1 MQPHLVPKNDMSQAF
16 PSLPLGTSTFSTL
29 RASNEIYVDKTAL
42 IHSLAATGRG
52 KIFLAR
58 PRRFG
63 KSLLVSTFESLFA
76 NGLRDFKGLCIEQTW
91 QDSLYPVIRLDFSQ
105 IKALS
110 EQEQFSDALKNYLYE
125 SFSHLGFAY
134 DPSRTSF
141 FAQLDSWLRQQGP
154 NSIVLLIDEYD
165 APLTER
171 LGDTTAF
178 NAVRDMLTQLSGS
191 VTFDG
196 TSVRRCPIG

>member
-91 QDSLYPVIRLDFSQ
+91 QDSLYPVIRLDFRKSR
-105 IKALS
+105 LCPN
-110 EQEQFSDALKNYLYE
+110 KN
-125 SFSHLGFAY
+125 SF
-134 DPSRTSF
+134 PMR
-141 FAQLDSWLRQQGP
+141 
-154 NSIVLLIDEYD
+154 
-165 APLTER
+165 
-171 LGDTTAF
+171 
-178 NAVRDMLTQLSGS
+178 
-191 VTFDG
+191 
-196 TSVRRCPIG
+196 

>member
-63 KSLLVSTFESLFA
+63 KSLLVSTLESLFA
-76 NGLRDFKGLCIEQTW
+76 NACAISKDSALNKPGKTACI
-91 QDSLYPVIRLDFSQ
+91 R
-105 IKALS
+105 
-110 EQEQFSDALKNYLYE
+110 
-125 SFSHLGFAY
+125 
-134 DPSRTSF
+134 
-141 FAQLDSWLRQQGP
+141 
-154 NSIVLLIDEYD
+154 
-165 APLTER
+165 
-171 LGDTTAF
+171 
-178 NAVRDMLTQLSGS
+178 
-191 VTFDG
+191 
-196 TSVRRCPIG
+196 